1 MSANKPYIIGLTDM
15 SIPLY
20 LLLTGVCRLP
30 SILLST
36 VGGDALGENRWG
48 YALIFFA
55 LAAVISL
62 CGYWIYGWIRA
73 RQNKRSGRA
82 SKNRKGQSK

>member
-1 MSANKPYIIGLTDM
+1 M

-20 LLLTGVCRLP
+20 LLLTGACRLP

-48 YALIFFA
+48 HAILFFA
-55 LAAVISL
+55 CAAVISL
-62 CGYWIYGWIRA
+62 CGYLIYLWIRA
-73 RQNKRSGRA
+73 RQDKKQKRHKESVE
-82 SKNRKGQSK
+82 Q